1 MQTAAIKTYNDLELA
16 LMVLL
21 GYMGNG
27 ADRVKK
33 LGDRYSTVQKL
44 VQQIIDTQKIPS
56 GSSYTKDQVT
66 KAVQSVLN
74 TDIKE
79 FAEAIKNELK

>member
-1 MQTAAIKTYNDLELA
+1 MQTAAIKTYSTLELA

-21 GYMGNG
+21 GYFGNG
-27 ADRVKK
+27 SVRVQK
-33 LGDRYSTVQKL
+33 LGDRYSEVQKL

-56 GSSYTKDQVT
+56 GVTYTKDQIN

-79 FAEAIKNELK
+79 LTEEITNELK

>member
-1 MQTAAIKTYNDLELA
+1 MQTAAIKTYNNLELA

-27 ADRVKK
+27 SDRVKK

-44 VQQIIDTQKIPS
+44 VQQIIDTQEIPS
-56 GSSYTKDQVT
+56 GSSYTKDQIT

>member
-27 ADRVKK
+27 TARVQK
-33 LGDRYSTVQKL
+33 LGDRYSAVQKL

-56 GSSYTKDQVT
+56 GSSYTRDQIT

>member
-1 MQTAAIKTYNDLELA
+1 MQTAAIKTYNNLELA

-27 ADRVKK
+27 SVRVQK
-33 LGDRYSTVQKL
+33 LGDRYSDVQKL

-56 GSSYTKDQVT
+56 GTSYTKDQVK

-79 FAEAIKNELK
+79 FTEAITNELK